1 MHKSVK
7 KIGIKIF
14 VSVKATPWDPIN
26 PLWDPINRSQLTPWD
41 PTNPAAQ
48 EEPIF
53 VTTVRDT
60 STKDGF
66 FGGLE
71 LRKKEMLAGA
81 ALTGKVI
88 SLKGPKKIKKAD
100 RPRGAKKSKDERNF
114 KALVT
119 VRTSGIRPCCAL
131 GTLPSR

>member
-1 MHKSVK
+1 MASRSSSASRQPHGTPSTLCGTPS
-7 KIGIKIF
+7 IG
-14 VSVKATPWDPIN
+14 
-26 PLWDPINRSQLTPWD
+26 SQLTPWD

-53 VTTVRDT
+53 VTTVRDA

-131 GTLPSR
+131 GSLPSR